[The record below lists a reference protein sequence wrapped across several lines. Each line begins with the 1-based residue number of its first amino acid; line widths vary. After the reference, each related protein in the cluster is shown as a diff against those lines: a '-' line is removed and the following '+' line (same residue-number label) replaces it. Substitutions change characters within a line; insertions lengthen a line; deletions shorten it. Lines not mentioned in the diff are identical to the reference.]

1 MKKPT
6 ISEIKSAIS
15 ETSPFFFNRKT
26 MKGFGQTMK
35 SFTVAKSPNDNIYI
49 YAPSY
54 DGDRLMGYSFRRFTG
69 TDLKL
74 IPNRPNYKSL
84 SEILDYIENN

>member
-15 ETSPFFFNRKT
+15 ETSPFYFDRKT

-35 SFTVAKSPNDNIYI
+35 SFSVVKSPNNNIYI

-54 DGDRLMGYSFRRFTG
+54 DDDRLMGYSFRLFTG

-74 IPNRPNYKSL
+74 PPNRPNSTKL
-84 SEILDYIENN
+84 SEILDYIERN